1 MHQSIKKVTEDL
13 DGLRF
18 NTSVSQLMIL
28 VKHLSVLERL
38 DKNVIKTFLT
48 ILNPFA
54 PHISEEL
61 NSLLGFDPILSCD
74 WPDYD
79 SNLIVEEKVTIA
91 VQFNGKTRGTIEIG
105 LNSSEKNVIE
115 SVTSDQ
121 KLNKYFNGM
130 TTIKSIYIPNKLI
143 NFVLKPN

>member
-1 MHQSIKKVTEDL
+1 
-13 DGLRF
+13 
-18 NTSVSQLMIL
+18 MIL
-28 VKHLSVLERL
+28 VNHLSTLDRL

-61 NSLLGFDPILSCD
+61 NSLLGFHPILSNE

-79 SNLIVEEKVTIA
+79 SNLIVEEKVTVA
-91 VQFNGKTRGTIEIG
+91 VQFNGKTRGTIEIL
-105 LNSSEKNVIE
+105 LNTSEENVIKC
-115 SVTSDQ
+115 VTSDR
-121 KLNKYFNGM
+121 KLGKYFNGM
-130 TTIKSIYIPNKLI
+130 TIIKTVNIPNKLI

>member
-1 MHQSIKKVTEDL
+1 
-13 DGLRF
+13 
-18 NTSVSQLMIL
+18 MIL
-28 VKHLSVLERL
+28 VNHLSTLDRL

-61 NSLLGFDPILSCD
+61 NSLLGFHPILSNE

-79 SNLIVEEKVTIA
+79 SNLIVEEKVTVA
-91 VQFNGKTRGTIEIG
+91 VQFNGKTRGTIEIL
-105 LNSSEKNVIE
+105 LNTSEENVIKC
-115 SVTSDQ
+115 VTSDR
-121 KLNKYFNGM
+121 KLGKYFNGM
-130 TTIKSIYIPNKLI
+130 TIIKTINIPNKLI